1 MLEKIIS
8 FCLKQKA
15 FVIFLVLLVAAW
27 GVYAFLTIPVDAFPD
42 VTNVQVEIVSTA
54 PALSPLEIERLVT
67 NPVELA
73 MQGLPRLSLMRSVTK
88 YGISVVTLVFE
99 DGADIYFARQLVF
112 QKLAAVEQNMPEGV
126 SIEMG
131 PVTTAM
137 GEIYQYTLEG
147 PMPADAEGKVRYL
160 TDLRTVQDW
169 VVSPQLKNIP
179 GVVDI
184 NSFGGYLKQFQ
195 VTVDPNS
202 LVRNNLSLNDVF
214 EAVRNNNENV
224 GGNFLER
231 NAEQFIVRGVGL
243 FRSEDDI
250 GAVAVKTAAGSPLLL
265 RDIARVSSGHA
276 IRQGAVIKD
285 GQEECVGGIVMM
297 LRGANSRD
305 VVDLV
310 KAKVAEINGGNLL
323 PPGVKIKSYYDRS
336 YLVRESIR
344 TVLVAILIGAL
355 LIIVVL
361 WVFLRSF
368 RGALIV
374 ILTLP
379 LVALMA
385 FIVMKGI
392 RLGANLMSLGGLAI
406 SIGMIIDAT
415 VIQVE
420 NVHRHLSE
428 TKSAGRNTEVVLRSV
443 LEVRKPSIFG
453 ELIIAFT
460 FLPILALQGIEGKM
474 FIPLALTVAIAL
486 FATLLLSILV
496 IPVFCGLMLKP
507 GSDKESFLLR
517 AGKRVYLPLLRLVM
531 KRRIMVV
538 ALAAACVVLTILLIP
553 RLGTEFVPI
562 MDEGA
567 FDMDFQLLPGITL
580 EKALEVNKLVEQKL
594 KKFPELVT
602 VVGKTGQTGI
612 ALEARGVDKTG
623 YVGKLK
629 PKSEW
634 VNART
639 REELFQKMRES
650 IQVIPGMV
658 FTFSQ
663 PIQCRID
670 ELVAGTRAQIIVRL
684 FGPDL
689 KLLND
694 KADEIAAVLSK
705 VNGTRDLAV
714 EKIAGQPYL
723 DIEVDRERISRRG
736 VSAREVLDFIEMA
749 VGGKSATKVYQENR
763 LYDLIVRLPEE
774 QRNSVDK
781 LDNLI
786 FRTPQGTAIPL
797 GELAKV
803 TLSEGPVQ
811 ISRENGQRRIGI
823 ELNVD
828 GRDIGGYVREAK
840 QKIGKNVALPG
851 GYYLTWGGQ
860 FENQQRAMA
869 RLMIIVPLVVL
880 LIFFFLAVTFDS
892 LKTASLVIMN
902 LPFALVGGVLALWFS
917 GLYLSVPAS
926 IGFIA
931 LFGIAV
937 LNGIVLV
944 SYIGQMRQNGLGLRE
959 AIFKGCEVRFRPVL
973 MTASITILSLL
984 PLVFATGPG
993 SEIQRPLAVVVIG
1006 GILTSTALTLLVL
1019 PALYSLMDR
1028 KSKDRAF

>member
-1 MLEKIIS
+1 MLEKIVS
-8 FCLKQKA
+8 FCLKQRA
-15 FVIFLVLLVAAW
+15 FIIFLVILAVGW
-27 GVYAFLTIPVDAFPD
+27 GVYSFVTIPVDAFPD

-54 PALSPLEIERLVT
+54 SALSPLEIERLVT
-67 NPVELA
+67 NPIELA

-99 DGADIYFARQLVF
+99 DGVDIYFARQLVF
-112 QKLAAVEQNMPEGV
+112 QKLAGVEQSMPQGV
-126 SIEMG
+126 EIEMG

-147 PMPADAEGKVRYL
+147 PMPAEAGDRVRYL
-160 TDLRTVQDW
+160 TDLRTAQDW
-169 VVSPQLKNIP
+169 VVAPQLKSIP

-184 NSFGGYLKQFQ
+184 NSFGGYIKQFQ
-195 VTVDPNS
+195 VMVDQEA
-202 LVRNNLSLNDVF
+202 LVRNGLALSDVF
-214 EAVRNNNENV
+214 EAIAANNENV

-231 NAEQFIVRGVGL
+231 NAEQYIVRGVGL
-243 FRSEDDI
+243 FRSVDDI
-250 GAVAVKTAAGSPLLL
+250 GAVAVKSVAGAPLLL
-265 RDIARVSSGHA
+265 RDIARVSAGQA
-276 IRQGAVIKD
+276 IRQGAVFKD
-285 GQEECVGGIVMM
+285 GRDEAVGGVVMM

-305 VVDLV
+305 VVERV
-310 KAKVAEINGGNLL
+310 KARVAEMNGGNLL
-323 PPGVKIKSYYDRS
+323 PAGVRIQPYYDRS
-336 YLVRESIR
+336 FLVHESIN
-344 TVLVAILIGAL
+344 TVLMAILIGAL
-355 LIIVVL
+355 LIVLVL

-368 RGALIV
+368 RGAFIV

-379 LVALMA
+379 LVALLA
-385 FIVMKGI
+385 FIVMKSV

-420 NVHRHLSE
+420 NVHRHLAE
-428 TKSAGRNTEVVLRSV
+428 KGNEERRLTVVLRSV

-460 FLPILALQGIEGKM
+460 FLPIMALQGIEGKM

-486 FATLLLSILV
+486 FATLLLSIVV
-496 IPVFCGLMLKP
+496 IPVFCAMMLRP
-507 GSDKESFLLR
+507 NSDKESILLR
-517 AGKRVYLPLLRLVM
+517 GAKRVYLPVLRRVLARRLV
-531 KRRIMVV
+531 VV
-538 ALAAACVVLTILLIP
+538 GLAVAAVAGAVFLVP

-580 EKALEVNKLVEQKL
+580 DKALEMNKLVEQRL
-594 KKFPELVT
+594 KAFPELET

-623 YVGKLK
+623 YVGTLR

-634 VNART
+634 KNART
-639 REELFQKMRES
+639 REELFDKMRQAIEA
-650 IQVIPGMV
+650 IPGMV

-689 KLLND
+689 NVLNE
-694 KADEIAAVLSK
+694 KADEIAAVLTRIR
-705 VNGTRDLAV
+705 GTTDLAV
-714 EKIAGQPYL
+714 EKTAGQPYL
-723 DIEVDRERISRRG
+723 DISVDRERLARRG
-736 VSAREVLDFIEMA
+736 VSAHEVLDFIETA
-749 VGGKSATKVYQENR
+749 VGGKTATKVYEENK
-763 LYDLIVRLPEE
+763 LYDLVVRFPEA
-774 QRNSVDK
+774 QRNSPEL
-781 LDNLI
+781 LDNLV
-786 FRTPQGTAIPL
+786 FRTASGTAIPL
-797 GELAKV
+797 EELAKV

-823 ELNVD
+823 ELNVT
-828 GRDIGGYVREAK
+828 GRDIGGFVREAK
-840 QKIGKNVALPG
+840 AEIGKKVSLPA
-851 GYYLTWGGQ
+851 GYSLGWGGQ
-860 FENQQRAMA
+860 FENQQRAMQ
-869 RLMIIVPLVVL
+869 RLMIIIPVVIL
-880 LIFFFLAVTFDS
+880 LIFFFLTVTFNS
-892 LKTASLVIMN
+892 LKTASLVIVN
-902 LPFALVGGVLALWFS
+902 LPLALVGGVLALWIT

-944 SYIGQMRQNGLGLRE
+944 SYIAQLRQSGLPLRD
-959 AIFKGCEVRFRPVL
+959 AILKGCEVRFRPVI

-984 PLVFATGPG
+984 PLAFASGPG
-993 SEIQRPLAVVVIG
+993 SEIQKPLAVVVIG
-1006 GILTSTALTLLVL
+1006 GILTSTFLTLFVL
-1019 PALYSLMDR
+1019 PVLYSLMDR
-1028 KSKDRAF
+1028 KRKGQAF